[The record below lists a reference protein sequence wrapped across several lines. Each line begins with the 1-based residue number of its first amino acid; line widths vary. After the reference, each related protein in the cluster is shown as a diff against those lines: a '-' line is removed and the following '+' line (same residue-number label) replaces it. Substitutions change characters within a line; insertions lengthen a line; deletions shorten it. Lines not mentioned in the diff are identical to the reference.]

1 MNIEELKDTYLKR
14 IDDLRKRVANPAD
27 LGEAQDRAT
36 VDGVFTGT
44 LNVVSTLYGSNAA
57 QIKALM
63 EMHKL
68 SNTRGYS
75 PEWLIRSFAESLLGV
90 LLNIREEIEGGLISS
105 VAAEAAGEVIGNL
118 LALAKSQLRDGYKD
132 VAAVLAAAALE
143 DALKRKAQ
151 EFGISIENKTLDSV
165 INSLK
170 AKSFL
175 RGAQAPIVSSY
186 VKLRNAAM
194 HADWDK
200 IGESDV
206 SSLLG
211 FLEPFLVEHFS

>member
-1 MNIEELKDTYLKR
+1 
-14 IDDLRKRVANPAD
+14 
-27 LGEAQDRAT
+27 
-36 VDGVFTGT
+36 VFTGA
-44 LNVVSTLYGSNAA
+44 LNVVSALYGSGAP

-68 SNTRGYS
+68 SNTRGYGS
-75 PEWLIRSFAESLLGV
+75 GWLIRSFAESLSGV
-90 LLNIREEIEGGLISS
+90 LLSIREEIQQGLISS
-105 VAAEAAGEVIGNL
+105 VASEAAGEVIGDL
-118 LALAKSQLRDGYKD
+118 LALAKSHLKDGYKD

-151 EFGISIENKTLDSV
+151 ELGIGVEGKSLDAV

-170 AKSFL
+170 AKSFFK
-175 RGAQAPIVSSY
+175 GAQAPIVSSY

-194 HADWDK
+194 HADWNK
-200 IGESDV
+200 ISDSDV